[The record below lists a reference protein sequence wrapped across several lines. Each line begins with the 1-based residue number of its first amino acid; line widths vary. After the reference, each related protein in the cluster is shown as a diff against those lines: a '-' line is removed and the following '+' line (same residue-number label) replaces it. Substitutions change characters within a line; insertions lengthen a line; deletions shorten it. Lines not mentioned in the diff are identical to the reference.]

1 MIHTPQNTEES
12 TLQTLLKIK
21 AEAEKQLAIIDKT
34 INDILHNTPTQPEL
48 TRDTGKFIPLLG
60 AEYYS
65 TINGLEINNF
75 TNNLDSVDKKII
87 DNFGAFPS
95 KDAAETEAAYTL
107 ASRRVRAFA
116 KAVNGDWKADWGNES
131 QEKWGINLSDK
142 RISDDWSFSHN
153 CFIHQIAFP
162 SKELATKALEL
173 FRPEWEMLAN
183 P

>member
-21 AEAEKQLAIIDKT
+21 EEAEKQLAIIDKA
-34 INDILHNTPTQPEL
+34 INDVLLVNPTQPEL
-48 TRDTGKFIPLLG
+48 TRETGKFVPLLG

-75 TNNLDSVDKKII
+75 TNNLDSVDKKFI
-87 DNFGAFPS
+87 DNFHAFPS
-95 KDAAETEAAYTL
+95 KDAAETEASYTL

-116 KAVNGDWKADWGNES
+116 KAVNGDWKADWGNEG
-131 QEKWGINLSDK
+131 QEKWGINSLDK
-142 RISDDWSFSHN
+142 KNNADWSFSHN

-162 SKELATKALEL
+162 TKELAAKALEL
-173 FRPEWEMLAN
+173 LKPEWEILSI